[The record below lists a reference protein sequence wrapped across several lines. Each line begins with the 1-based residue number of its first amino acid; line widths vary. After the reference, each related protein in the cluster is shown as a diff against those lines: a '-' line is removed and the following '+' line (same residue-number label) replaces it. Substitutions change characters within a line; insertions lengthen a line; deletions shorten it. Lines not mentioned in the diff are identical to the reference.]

1 VDAANDSVIE
11 MSLNDAGV
19 DLETIFR
26 AQYERIAR
34 VIAGITKD
42 PARAEELAVEVFLKW
57 ERTSNAHGEG
67 VEAWLYRAAV
77 RVGLNELRRGTLR
90 SRFERMLGFLARGES
105 ARSSTPHDIYAVQE
119 EEHRVRLVLAVIEPR
134 QAELLLLRSNDL
146 SYQELAAALKLNPA
160 SVGTLLRRAL
170 DAFRKEFIN
179 RYGKER
185 HEHK

>member
-1 VDAANDSVIE
+1 

-19 DLETIFR
+19 DLETIFH

-67 VEAWLYRAAV
+67 VEAWLYRTAV

-90 SRFERMLGFLARGES
+90 SRFERMLGFLGPR
-105 ARSSTPHDIYAVQE
+105 
-119 EEHRVRLVLAVIEPR
+119 RVGQI
-134 QAELLLLRSNDL
+134 
-146 SYQELAAALKLNPA
+146 
-160 SVGTLLRRAL
+160 
-170 DAFRKEFIN
+170 
-179 RYGKER
+179 
-185 HEHK
+185 